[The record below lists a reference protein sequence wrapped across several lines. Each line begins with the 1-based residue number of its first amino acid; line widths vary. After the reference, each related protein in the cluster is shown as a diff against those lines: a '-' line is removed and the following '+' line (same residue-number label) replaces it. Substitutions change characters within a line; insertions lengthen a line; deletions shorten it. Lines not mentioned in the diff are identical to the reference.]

1 MLSRFIW
8 TSYERRMIMA
18 ETSTKSKAK
27 KGLGRG
33 LGAFF
38 DDVPVA
44 SPVVDVKKSQ
54 ESAEEQSGVTR
65 LKIRDIEPNPDQPRK
80 TFDKAALEALA
91 SSIKEHGV
99 IQPILVKPEK
109 GGIYIIIAGERRW
122 RAAKLAG
129 LKEIPCII
137 GEYTEKEIMEVALI
151 ENLQREDLNPI
162 EESEG
167 YKKLMDTFALTQ
179 EEVSQRVGKSRSAVA
194 NALRLNQLSDTVKK
208 MVVDGKIS
216 AGHARAILSLEKE
229 SDRLI
234 LAEKIEKDG
243 LSVRQAEAV
252 AAVIAKNRGTKKS
265 KTVDKNLEA
274 YFKNLAD
281 TLSHK
286 LETKVSIKHG
296 KKRGKIEI
304 EYYSNDDLENILRKL
319 K

>member
-1 MLSRFIW
+1 
-8 TSYERRMIMA
+8 MA

-38 DDVPVA
+38 DDVPIA

-54 ESAEEQSGVTR
+54 PQAEEQSGVTR

-80 TFDKAALEALA
+80 TFDKAALDALA

-243 LSVRQAEAV
+243 LSVRQAEAA

-265 KTVDKNLEA
+265 KTVDKNLES

>member
-1 MLSRFIW
+1 
-8 TSYERRMIMA
+8 MA
-18 ETSTKSKAK
+18 ETSTKAKTK

-44 SPVVDVKKSQ
+44 SPVDLKKSQ
-54 ESAEEQSGVTR
+54 AQTEEQSGVTR

-99 IQPILVKPEK
+99 IQPILVKPEN

-208 MVVDGKIS
+208 MVVEGKIS

-229 SDRLI
+229 SDRLV

-243 LSVRQAEAV
+243 LSVRQAEAA

-304 EYYSNDDLENILRKL
+304 EYYSNEDLENILRKL

>member
-1 MLSRFIW
+1 
-8 TSYERRMIMA
+8 MA

-38 DDVPVA
+38 DDVPVS
-44 SPVVDVKKSQ
+44 SPVDVKKSEAQ
-54 ESAEEQSGVTR
+54 AEEQGGVTR
-65 LKIRDIEPNPDQPRK
+65 IKIRDIEPNPDQPRK

-91 SSIKEHGV
+91 LSIKEHGV

-129 LKEIPCII
+129 LNEIPCII

-194 NALRLNQLSDTVKK
+194 NALRLNQLSDTIRK

-243 LSVRQAEAV
+243 LSVRQAEAA

-265 KTVDKNLEA
+265 KPVDKNLES

-304 EYYSNDDLENILRKL
+304 EYYSNDDLENILRKF

>member
-1 MLSRFIW
+1 
-8 TSYERRMIMA
+8 MA

-38 DDVPVA
+38 DDVPIA

-54 ESAEEQSGVTR
+54 PQAEEQSGVTR

-80 TFDKAALEALA
+80 NFDKAALDALA

-129 LKEIPCII
+129 LKEMPCII

-243 LSVRQAEAV
+243 LSVRQAEAA

-265 KTVDKNLEA
+265 KTVDKNLES

>member
-1 MLSRFIW
+1 
-8 TSYERRMIMA
+8 MA
-18 ETSTKSKAK
+18 ETSTKPKAK

-44 SPVVDVKKSQ
+44 SPVADVKKSQ
-54 ESAEEQSGVTR
+54 PESGENSGVTR

-80 TFDKAALEALA
+80 NFDKAALEALA

-208 MVVDGKIS
+208 MVADGRIS

-243 LSVRQAEAV
+243 LSVRQAEAA

-265 KTVDKNLEA
+265 KTVDKNLES

>member
-1 MLSRFIW
+1 
-8 TSYERRMIMA
+8 MA

-44 SPVVDVKKSQ
+44 SPVVDVKKLQ
-54 ESAEEQSGVTR
+54 ESAEEQSGVIR

-129 LKEIPCII
+129 LKEMPCII

-243 LSVRQAEAV
+243 LSVRQAEAA
-252 AAVIAKNRGTKKS
+252 AAVIAKNRGTKKT
-265 KTVDKNLEA
+265 KTVDKNLES